1 MTEWKILE
9 MKVRFYPDHFAVT
22 NEVLKEALERI
33 RVALKENK

>member
-1 MTEWKILE
+1 
-9 MKVRFYPDHFAVT
+9 MKVQVLSINFAVT